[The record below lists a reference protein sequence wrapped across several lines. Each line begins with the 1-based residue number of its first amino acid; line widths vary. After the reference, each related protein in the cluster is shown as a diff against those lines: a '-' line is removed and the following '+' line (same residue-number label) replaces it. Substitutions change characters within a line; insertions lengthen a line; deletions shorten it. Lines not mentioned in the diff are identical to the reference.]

1 MPEKQAIPTIAATF
15 ITFKCI
21 CFESKLLET
30 DALSENIQLASAAN
44 QNEQI
49 LQTILGSKSRDLF
62 TFESKVFPEATSRK
76 FNYFFQKRQIQKINF
91 ELFGEKNP
99 LCLPIT
105 P

>member
-1 MPEKQAIPTIAATF
+1 MAGKKREIQIRPEKPKGLIP
-15 ITFKCI
+15 
-21 CFESKLLET
+21 
-30 DALSENIQLASAAN
+30 
-44 QNEQI
+44 
-49 LQTILGSKSRDLF
+49 GSKSRDLF